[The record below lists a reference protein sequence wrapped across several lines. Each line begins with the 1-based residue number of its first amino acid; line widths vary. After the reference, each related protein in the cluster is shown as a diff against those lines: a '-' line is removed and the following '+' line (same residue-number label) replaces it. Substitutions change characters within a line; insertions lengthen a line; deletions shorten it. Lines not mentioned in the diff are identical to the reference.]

1 MPDGGELTISTPKVD
16 GYAGVGFQD
25 TGVGIREDV
34 MQKIFEPLFNTKSK
48 GTGLWL
54 EVCQQIV
61 MKQRDSIRESSTPD
75 KGSTFY
81 RKASIQY
88 RWLIRR

>member
-1 MPDGGELTISTPKVD
+1 MPDGGELTLSTGKAD
-16 GYAGVGFQD
+16 GFAGVGFQD

-34 MQKIFEPLFNTKSK
+34 MQKIFESLFNTKPE

-54 EVCQQIV
+54 EVSQQIV

-75 KGSTFY
+75 KGLTFTV
-81 RKASIQY
+81 KLPFDIDGS
-88 RWLIRR
+88 